1 MSENNKKDQK
11 TFYLELFQGVDESE
25 RQLVDRLIDELIYL
39 EDEMERLKEL
49 PFVGV
54 NPKNPAMQRATP
66 AAKLYKDFLGQY
78 QNGLRILL
86 NILRKV
92 ETSAQDELLQKLERF
107 R

>member
-1 MSENNKKDQK
+1 MSEKQKKERK
-11 TFYLELFQGVDESE
+11 TFYLELFQSVDESE

-54 NPKNPAMQRATP
+54 NPRSPAMQRATP
-66 AAKLYKDFLGQY
+66 AAKLYKDFLSQY

-92 ETSAQDELLQKLERF
+92 ETSAQDELLKQLERF